1 MFFQRNTEN
10 DPAIARSIAT
20 PVQRDLRID
29 FLRGFFIVSLCGTHF
44 TWFASVAGYGSPAR
58 FYDMQPFGFS
68 SPAEFFVFFSGYVLA
83 MVLGRRYDQIGFWLT
98 QARTLD
104 RAWSLYVLNV
114 FTLAIVAGCAAFL
127 FARSPALIDVS
138 HIDRFLADP
147 AGFLF
152 SFLTFQTNFAFFE
165 ILRNY
170 IFFIPL
176 IAVFLWLSR
185 ITLLLPIGISLAVWG
200 AHQFGLTSRFTYA
213 TFNPFAWQLLFFL
226 GASVA
231 TIRPL
236 TEWRFPRRGL
246 QIAICLGILA
256 ALFAVKMTVYAGIQ
270 ADHVPVA
277 MKADVGP
284 LRLVHFAL
292 VLWAAMLITP
302 SSAFLARSRIA
313 MSFVAVGQNSLECF
327 CLTNILVYGGAH
339 VLTYDP
345 QSVPLYFGILFVL
358 LSAVLVFGRMFG
370 WFKSTPWAKKPARE
384 AAPAQA

>member
-1 MFFQRNTEN
+1 MVSQKAS
-10 DPAIARSIAT
+10 DGSAAPANPSEAT
-20 PVQRDLRID
+20 RRDLRID

-44 TWFASVAGYGSPAR
+44 TWFASVAGYGSIAR

-83 MVLGRRYDQIGFWLT
+83 LVLGRRYDQTGFWLT

-127 FARSPALIDVS
+127 FTRSPALIDVS

-152 SFLTFQTNFAFFE
+152 RFLTFQTNFAFFE

-176 IAVFLWLSR
+176 IAIFLWLSR
-185 ITLLLPIGISLAVWG
+185 INRLLPIGISLAIWA
-200 AHQFGLTSRFTYA
+200 AHQFGFTARFSYA
-213 TFNPFAWQLLFFL
+213 TFDPFAWQLLFFL
-226 GASVA
+226 GASIA
-231 TIRPL
+231 TFRPL
-236 TEWRFPRRGL
+236 TEWRFPRRGM
-246 QIAICLGILA
+246 QIAICLAILA
-256 ALFAVKMTVYAGIQ
+256 ALFAVKMTVFAGIQ
-270 ADHVPVA
+270 AEHIPLA
-277 MKADVGP
+277 TKTDVGP
-284 LRLVHFAL
+284 LRLIHFAL

-302 SSAFLARSRIA
+302 SSAFLGRSRIA

-339 VLTYDP
+339 VLSYDP
-345 QSVPLYFGILFVL
+345 RSVPLYFAILFVL
-358 LSAVLVFGRMFG
+358 LAAVLLFGRMFG
-370 WFKSTPWAKKPARE
+370 WFKSNPWAKKPAP
-384 AAPAQA
+384 AAAAAQA